1 MSRRV
6 LHLGLLPV
14 LLLAGLAGPS
24 HTRPNRGTVV
34 EVGIVLD
41 DSAGMAPWQ
50 DAARIE
56 IGRLLLEASRW
67 RPGPQVRLGLVV
79 YGNDDET
86 RARVVHDLGEDVDG
100 LLDVLGRAEG
110 RGGVE
115 DVTTAIERAREGL
128 GWSRQAPVQV
138 LVLIGNES
146 PHQVPGRDPR
156 DAARA
161 AARDG
166 LVVHVLYAGREGDLF
181 EAEWQEIAQAGGGEL
196 RRLSLPRRRT
206 NAARQ
211 QAAED
216 DARLWSRRLL
226 LPPGA
231 TPRLVARHARVSQAF
246 GELGE
251 EAVAVRRRLVAAGL
265 VLPPEDLVLRHERGE
280 LDLDAAEGW
289 PPELE
294 GLTPAERRV
303 HLETT
308 ARRRA
313 EARAAWRSAADD
325 VPGGPPGAL
334 ADLLAAQARAAGF
347 TRSAQPASGGGR

>member
-1 MSRRV
+1 
-6 LHLGLLPV
+6 
-14 LLLAGLAGPS
+14 
-24 HTRPNRGTVV
+24 VV

-86 RARVVHDLGEDVDG
+86 RARVVHDLGDDVDG

-246 GELGE
+246 GEFGE

-265 VLPPEDLVLRHERGE
+265 VLPTEDLVLRHERGE
-280 LDLDAAEGW
+280 LDLTAAEGW
-289 PPELE
+289 PP
-294 GLTPAERRV
+294 ACD
-303 HLETT
+303 
-308 ARRRA
+308 
-313 EARAAWRSAADD
+313 W
-325 VPGGPPGAL
+325 
-334 ADLLAAQARAAGF
+334 
-347 TRSAQPASGGGR
+347 